1 MGERPTCTQALPAFI
16 ILRIN
21 TLNVDPFHHWETEA
35 QSGNEFCLDE
45 LISSALPRQKTKNK
59 HKMYSTAVLLRCD
72 PQHGLLFLMSGDVS
86 REPVP
91 NSLGS
96 ETASNRLLCSLTM
109 YDSSSR
115 GPLFSPQPP
124 SSLNLTSAALNGFSL
139 NGSPRSRSESS
150 GT

>member
-1 MGERPTCTQALPAFI
+1 
-16 ILRIN
+16 
-21 TLNVDPFHHWETEA
+21 
-35 QSGNEFCLDE
+35 
-45 LISSALPRQKTKNK
+45 
-59 HKMYSTAVLLRCD
+59 MYSTAVLLRCD
-72 PQHGLLFLMSGDVS
+72 PQRGLSFRLSGDVP

-91 NSLGS
+91 NSLSS

-115 GPLFSPQPP
+115 GPLFSPQSP